1 MLYCERDRDPLR
13 GREGYR
19 HVPGR
24 GVRVQPGGDAA
35 PVGEEGELFR
45 PGGVQSQRDLRA
57 AANVRTNLFFVK
69 ITTPI
74 LTGQS
79 VYPLD

>member
-1 MLYCERDRDPLR
+1 MLYCEGDRDPLQR
-13 GREGYR
+13 QEGYR
-19 HVPGR
+19 HMPGR

>member
-1 MLYCERDRDPLR
+1 M
-13 GREGYR
+13 
-19 HVPGR
+19 PGR

-57 AANVRTNLFFVK
+57 AANVRTNFFRK
-69 ITTPI
+69 NYDSYIDWSKRLSAGLAI
-74 LTGQS
+74 IMME
-79 VYPLD
+79 DR